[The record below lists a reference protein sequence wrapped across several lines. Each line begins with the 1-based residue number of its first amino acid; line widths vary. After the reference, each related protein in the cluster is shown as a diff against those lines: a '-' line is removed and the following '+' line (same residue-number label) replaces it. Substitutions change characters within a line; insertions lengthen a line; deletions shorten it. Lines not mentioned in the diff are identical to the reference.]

1 MTIRVP
7 WRAVFSTSIAVTTT
21 VYGVVMAL
29 APVLQIRTILQKR
42 SSAGVSLGYF
52 RVLAIGFVLWLIYGL
67 DRRDPVL
74 IIANTTALAA
84 TIAAIAVAMRFRPR
98 D

>member
-1 MTIRVP
+1 VTTLHSLA
-7 WRAVFSTSIAVTTT
+7 AVFSTSIAVTTT
-21 VYGVVMAL
+21 IYGVVMAL
-29 APVLQIRTILQKR
+29 APLLQIRTIVRSR

-52 RVLAIGFVLWLIYGL
+52 RVLAIGFVLWLVYGL

-74 IIANTTALAA
+74 IIANTVALAA
-84 TIAAIAVAMRFRPR
+84 TIAAIAVALRFRPR